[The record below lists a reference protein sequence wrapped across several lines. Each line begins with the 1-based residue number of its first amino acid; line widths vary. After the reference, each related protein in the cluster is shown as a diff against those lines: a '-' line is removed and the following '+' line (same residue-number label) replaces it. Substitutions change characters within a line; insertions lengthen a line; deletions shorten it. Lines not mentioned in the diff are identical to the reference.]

1 MAKSAPNCFTCQTR
15 ERTEWCVLED
25 DELQRID
32 EAKKIHNIIPGEVL
46 FHQGDSCS
54 GIHCVESGLIG
65 VRKIDAEGNSVLLG
79 LAHPGDTLGYR
90 YLLSNNDYQASAEAL
105 KPSTVCFIDQ
115 SAIRLLLGKNPSL
128 GLRFL
133 RRAAHDLSEAEDKFL
148 QSVTLSVHARFA
160 HLLLVLK
167 DRYGSASD
175 AEDISID
182 LPLSRQDMAAL
193 IGIRPET
200 MSRTIKQFE
209 KEGLAQFSGRRVHIP
224 HLDKLMDALE
234 SDHVI

>member
-1 MAKSAPNCFTCQTR
+1 MPRGIQFCWGLLTP
-15 ERTEWCVLED
+15 V
-25 DELQRID
+25 
-32 EAKKIHNIIPGEVL
+32 IPL
-46 FHQGDSCS
+46 AI
-54 GIHCVESGLIG
+54 GIFFPTMITK
-65 VRKIDAEGNSVLLG
+65 R
-79 LAHPGDTLGYR
+79 
-90 YLLSNNDYQASAEAL
+90 
-105 KPSTVCFIDQ
+105 FIDQ